1 MYQLRSQINLFDPY
15 TYQTGV
21 FICTQSYLK
30 GKKRVP
36 GALFG
41 DLRQIGDHKKS
52 LKNNFHLFWTFYI
65 NIMIGFDLNFGLLGL
80 YNNFSLSFVD

>member
-1 MYQLRSQINLFDPY
+1 MYQLRSQIDLFYPY

-21 FICTQSYLK
+21 FTWAQFYLK

-41 DLRQIGDHKKS
+41 DLWQIWDHKKS
-52 LKNNFHLFWTFYI
+52 FKNIFHLFWTFYI
-65 NIMIGFDLNFGLLGL
+65 NIMMGFDLKFGLLGL
-80 YNNFSLSFVD
+80 